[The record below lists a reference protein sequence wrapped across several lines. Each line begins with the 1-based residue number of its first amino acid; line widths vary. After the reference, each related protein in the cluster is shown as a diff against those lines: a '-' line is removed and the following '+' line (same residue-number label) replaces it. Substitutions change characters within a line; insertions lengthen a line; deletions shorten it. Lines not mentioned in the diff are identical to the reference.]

1 MGVSPVSTFYCSR
14 SRRYLIVMNFF
25 YGYRFYRNCRTELR
39 STGGPWACWCTRW
52 WPASRLSKP
61 TTRTTSSSRS
71 FTTTSSTRSGSP
83 RKPFPSSKGSAFP
96 LFFSVCV
103 PDPGTCTRRTVTYC
117 LFLPLQ
123 FMTKNPAKRLGC
135 VAAQGG
141 ETAIRVHAFFKD
153 IDWDAL
159 EARKVKPP
167 FRPKIVRHVF
177 MITICH

>member
-1 MGVSPVSTFYCSR
+1 MASDSTGTAVRSYGRLVGPGRVDVRDDGRPAAFR
-14 SRRYLIVMNFF
+14 SRQRGRPLRVDPSRRRPLP
-25 YGYRFYRNCRTELR
+25 GLALQGSRFHPQR
-39 STGGPWACWCTRW
+39 GQH
-52 WPASRLSKP
+52 
-61 TTRTTSSSRS
+61 
-71 FTTTSSTRSGSP
+71 F
-83 RKPFPSSKGSAFP
+83 
-96 LFFSVCV
+96 LFSCVCV

-117 LFLPLQ
+117 IFLPLQ